1 MKRKYDKSNIINRI
15 YYIATLYQNLL
26 VAKTFLILYEGNSSE
41 ILFKSDNFL
50 HLCGVGTNLS
60 AIYFYK
66 YAISKKLSSKDIFFN
81 TSHPYDFA
89 NTKTQ
94 HLQKAIS
101 LLSREAFVITDVSTQ
116 TKTFKLGATD
126 LEVVFCFD
134 SQVDNTGN
142 VINNAL
148 VPYSL
153 RVEDIPNSKFNNMY
167 EVDYVLSKK
176 TGTKTYINIEYGN
189 PDFLT
194 SYLEKYSISDYS
206 INISN
211 QNSSTK

>member
-1 MKRKYDKSNIINRI
+1 MKKEHDKSNIINRI
-15 YYIATLYQNLL
+15 HHVAKLYQSRL
-26 VAKTFLILYEGNSSE
+26 VGKTFLILYEGNSSE
-41 ILFKSDNFL
+41 LLFKSDNLL

-60 AIYFYK
+60 AKYFYK
-66 YAISKKLSSKDIFFN
+66 YAINKKLSSKDIFFN
-81 TSHPYDFA
+81 TNHPYDFA
-89 NTKTQ
+89 STKTQ
-94 HLQKAIS
+94 HLHKAVS
-101 LLSREAFVITDVSTQ
+101 LLNRDSFVITDVSTL

-134 SQVDNTGN
+134 TQTDSKGKL
-142 VINNAL
+142 INNIL
-148 VPYSL
+148 IPYSL
-153 RVEDIPNSKFNNMY
+153 RVEGIPNSKFGNMY
-167 EVDYVLSKK
+167 EVNYVLSKK

-189 PDFLT
+189 PNLLT

>member
-1 MKRKYDKSNIINRI
+1 MKKEHDKSNIINSI
-15 YYIATLYQNLL
+15 HHVAKLYQSRL
-26 VAKTFLILYEGNSSE
+26 VGKTFLILYEGNSSE

-60 AIYFYK
+60 AKYFYK
-66 YAISKKLSSKDIFFN
+66 YAINKKLSSKDIFFN
-81 TSHPYDFA
+81 TNHPYDFA
-89 NTKTQ
+89 STKTQ
-94 HLQKAIS
+94 HLHKAVS
-101 LLSREAFVITDVSTQ
+101 LLNRDSFVITDVSTQ

-142 VINNAL
+142 VINNVL

-153 RVEDIPNSKFNNMY
+153 RVEDIPNNKFNNMY

-176 TGTKTYINIEYGN
+176 TGTKNYINIEYGN
-189 PDFLT
+189 PNLLA
-194 SYLEKYSISDYS
+194 SYLEKHSITDYS
-206 INISN
+206 ININ
-211 QNSSTK
+211 NSESTSK